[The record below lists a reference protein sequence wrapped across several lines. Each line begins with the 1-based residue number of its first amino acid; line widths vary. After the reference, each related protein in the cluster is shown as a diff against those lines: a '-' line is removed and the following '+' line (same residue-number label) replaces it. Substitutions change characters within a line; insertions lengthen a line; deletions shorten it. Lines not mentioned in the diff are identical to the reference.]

1 MKRVLMLG
9 ALMMAAGCGGELGEQ
24 IIVDTDAEADREGPL
39 IDHAPVTTPQ
49 VYGQEILLEA
59 TVDDTDSGVF
69 VVDVIYRQETAGDWT
84 VKTMRK
90 VGSGLFQGS
99 ISGDDVYSGGMR
111 YYLRATDYSENRSC
125 LPEDCEEEAWHFS
138 VVPPS

>member
-1 MKRVLMLG
+1 MKRAWMLG
-9 ALMMAAGCGGELGEQ
+9 VLLAAAGCERELGEQ
-24 IIVDTDAEADREGPL
+24 IITDTDDEVDREGPL
-39 IDHAPVTTPQ
+39 IDHAPVTAPQ
-49 VYGQEILLEA
+49 VFGQEILLEA
-59 TVDDTDSGVF
+59 TVDDDDSGVF

-84 VKTMRK
+84 VKSMRK

-111 YYLRATDYSENRSC
+111 YYLRATDYSDNRAC

-138 VVPPS
+138 TS